1 MNNLEVFNNAE
12 FGQMRTVSIKGKIYF
27 VGNDIAKALEYARPY
42 EAVSAHCKGAVS
54 YRVLTKGGEQDAK
67 VIPEGDV
74 YRLIVKASDQSKNPN
89 IKEKAERFESW
100 VFDEVLPSIR
110 ETGEYQNRPL
120 TQLEILQ
127 QSVEILNRHEAEI
140 KQIDTR
146 MDKLEYEIP
155 LYGAEAD
162 EMSAHIRRR
171 GVNLL
176 GGKESEAYNDRK
188 LRDSLYR
195 NMYSRLKEEFG
206 VTDDEGRPRSYK
218 AMKRKYIADAH
229 EFIDCYTPPFVLQ
242 EQIDGANAQ
251 MRIAG

>member
-1 MNNLEVFNNAE
+1 M
-12 FGQMRTVSIKGKIYF
+12 S
-27 VGNDIAKALEYARPY
+27 
-42 EAVSAHCKGAVS
+42 
-54 YRVLTKGGEQDAK
+54 
-67 VIPEGDV
+67 
-74 YRLIVKASDQSKNPN
+74 
-89 IKEKAERFESW
+89 
-100 VFDEVLPSIR
+100 
-110 ETGEYQNRPL
+110 
-120 TQLEILQ
+120 QLEILQ

-162 EMSAHIRRR
+162 EVSAHIRRR

-176 GGKESEAYNDRK
+176 GGKQSEAYNDRK

-229 EFIDCYTPPFVLQ
+229 EFIDCYVPPFIIQ
-242 EQIDGANAQ
+242 EQIEEANAQ
-251 MRIAG
+251 MRLGA